1 MQELL
6 MKNRNLIRVIRGILK
21 EADDATAPLAKKVY
35 KPLPKN
41 LLPDIPPP
49 PKRIKPQ
56 KQEDISDYPGK
67 FYAYIVLDNGY
78 QPYAYIIDHPSD
90 PKVKKLQKFSWD
102 DFEKNATQFDS
113 PEQIIEEAGWLV
125 KLFHTSPRNVSF
137 LYAVP
142 VSNPSKKFA
151 VYSSNGPVEKWLPSE
166 GD

>member
-1 MQELL
+1 
-6 MKNRNLIRVIRGILK
+6 MKNRNLIRAIREILR
-21 EADDATAPLAKKVY
+21 EANDVTVADNATAPLVKKAY

-41 LLPDIPPP
+41 ILPDIPL

-67 FYAYIVLDNGY
+67 FYAYIVLDDGY
-78 QPYAYIIDHPSD
+78 LPYAYIIDHPDD
-90 PKVKKLQKFSWD
+90 PKVKKLQKFSWN

-125 KLFHTSPRNVSF
+125 KLFHTSPGDVSF

-142 VSNPSKKFA
+142 VSNPLKKFA
-151 VYSSNGPVEKWLPSE
+151 VFSSNGPIEKWLPSE
-166 GD
+166 DD